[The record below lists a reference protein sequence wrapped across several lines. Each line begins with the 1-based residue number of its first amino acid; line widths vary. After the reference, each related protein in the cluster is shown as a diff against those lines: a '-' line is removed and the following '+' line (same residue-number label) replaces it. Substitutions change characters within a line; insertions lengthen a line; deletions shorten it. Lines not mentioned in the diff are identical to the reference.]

1 MNTLWHHWWLAICGL
16 VCALGISAAAWSST
30 PQQKRVRHF
39 APNANFDA
47 KGDFLPGKAGF
58 DIGDVSSRTE
68 LDFLPKGAKGLVW
81 IGQCNGVDA
90 NFEKLVRAVID
101 HPKLFGFYLMD
112 DPDPTGQW
120 RLQCTALDLRAES
133 DWIHRRRP
141 EAVTFVAL
149 MNVGSS
155 ASPEFSAEYAPDNS
169 HVDLF
174 SIAPYPCRTGWAQ
187 CDYDMID
194 RYIAASRD
202 AGFPLSRIVPTFQS
216 FGGGE
221 WRADSGGSYRLPT
234 SSELRSMLER
244 WGRLAPEPA
253 FDFAYSWGQQRSD
266 DSLAASADLQAV
278 FARHNHEARSP
289 ALLALGVDRVRFN
302 RPKPTLKFPVVQNPL
317 KKTHPTYSKPT
328 ANAIAARALGP
339 SR

>member
-1 MNTLWHHWWLAICGL
+1 MNTLSHHWRLAICGL
-16 VCALGISAAAWSST
+16 ICVLGISAAAWSAT

-58 DIGDVSSRTE
+58 DIADVSSRTE

-120 RLQCTALDLRAES
+120 RFQCTALDLRTES

-155 ASPEFSAEYAPDNS
+155 ASPEFSAEYAPLRAVSGDGM
-169 HVDLF
+169 HVLSAAGPGDQVF
-174 SIAPYPCRTGWAQ
+174 SAFLKAQ
-187 CDYDMID
+187 
-194 RYIAASRD
+194 
-202 AGFPLSRIVPTFQS
+202 
-216 FGGGE
+216 
-221 WRADSGGSYRLPT
+221 
-234 SSELRSMLER
+234 
-244 WGRLAPEPA
+244 PA
-253 FDFAYSWGQQRSD
+253 NVG
-266 DSLAASADLQAV
+266 
-278 FARHNHEARSP
+278 
-289 ALLALGVDRVRFN
+289 LALCEDEDVRGYLRRRRHLTVRRLN
-302 RPKPTLKFPVVQNPL
+302 ANIVVAPVVRRC
-317 KKTHPTYSKPT
+317 
-328 ANAIAARALGP
+328 AALRFLGHCLARP
-339 SR
+339 